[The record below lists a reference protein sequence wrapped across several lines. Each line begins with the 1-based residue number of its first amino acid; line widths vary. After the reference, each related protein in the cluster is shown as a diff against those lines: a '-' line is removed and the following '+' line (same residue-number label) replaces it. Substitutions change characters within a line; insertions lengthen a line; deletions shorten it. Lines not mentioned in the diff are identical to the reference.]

1 MFVCHPRKYFYL
13 YIFGIVTFILGNE
26 WQNQENR
33 NLKYMV
39 SIKVFLWPIY
49 ISLIPPSR
57 HIFYFVPILSKFI
70 PEDSGRKV
78 LLRERGFPSA
88 KADNKKYRAFKKK
101 RIFEHSLKP
110 LEYFEK
116 AGSHCCFFTF
126 AQSLSPTVITITLT
140 FVAGEISQTSNTK
153 FYMLQ

>member
-1 MFVCHPRKYFYL
+1 MDHALMFVCHPRKYFYL

-88 KADNKKYRAFKKK
+88 KADNKKYRASKK
-101 RIFEHSLKP
+101 REYYIWTLLKTFGVTSKKPVATAAASLHSPKV
-110 LEYFEK
+110 
-116 AGSHCCFFTF
+116 
-126 AQSLSPTVITITLT
+126 SPPVITITLT
-140 FVAGEISQTSNTK
+140 FVAGEIS
-153 FYMLQ
+153 